1 MTANGTEG
9 RGGPGAFRRRLLLA
23 VDAQG
28 YGRSDA
34 VTQREFQTGLARLLD
49 AAAGAAGLDRDR
61 WETQEAGDSVFAVL
75 PEGTDEPAL
84 VDAFMRALD
93 AGLRAFN
100 RNRVPHARLRLRA
113 AVHFGPASPGPNGF
127 VDRAP
132 VEIGRI
138 LDSAPLRGALAAAP
152 DDACLA
158 VAVSASVFH
167 DTVGAE
173 YTTVPAEAF
182 RQVRVEQKEYRGD
195 AWIWVPGSRAG
206 QPAPVPDRPAAEGPR
221 QVRPQTPTDPEYTGP
236 EPTGPEPAGGAPV
249 TRIRVTADEVAGDAT
264 VIRADRLEGTVE
276 GDAEVGRVAPGGTL
290 IGLDLR
296 SGGDGK

>member
-9 RGGPGAFRRRLLLA
+9 RGGPGVFRRRLLLA

-34 VTQREFQTGLARLLD
+34 VTQREFQAGLARLLD
-49 AAAGAAGLDRDR
+49 AAAGTAGLDRDR
-61 WETQEAGDSVFAVL
+61 WETQRAGDSVFAVL

-84 VDAFMRALD
+84 VDTFMRALD

-127 VDRAP
+127 ADRAP
-132 VEIGRI
+132 VEIHRI
-138 LDSAPLRGALAAAP
+138 LDSAPLREALAAAP
-152 DDACLA
+152 DACLA
-158 VAVSASVFH
+158 VAVSAPVFH

-206 QPAPVPDRPAAEGPR
+206 QPAPVPDRPAAEEPR
-221 QVRPQTPTDPEYTGP
+221 QVRPQPPTGP
-236 EPTGPEPAGGAPV
+236 EPTGGAPV
-249 TRIRVTADEVAGDAT
+249 TRIRVRADEVAGDAT

-276 GDAEVGRVAPGGTL
+276 ADAEVGRVAPGGTL
-290 IGLDLR
+290 VGLDLR
-296 SGGDGK
+296 SGGDAE

>member
-1 MTANGTEG
+1 MTGNGTEG
-9 RGGPGAFRRRLLLA
+9 HGGPGVFRRRLLLA

-28 YGRSDA
+28 YGRSDP
-34 VTQREFQTGLARLLD
+34 VTQREFQAGLARLLD
-49 AAAGAAGLDRDR
+49 ASAGTAGLDRAR

-84 VDAFMRALD
+84 VDTFMRSLD

-100 RNRVPHARLRLRA
+100 LNRVPRARLRLRA

-127 VDRAP
+127 VGRAP

-138 LDSAPLRGALAAAP
+138 LDSAPLRRALAAAP
-152 DDACLA
+152 DACLA

-167 DTVGAE
+167 DTVGAA
-173 YTTVPAEAF
+173 YTTVPADAF
-182 RQVRVEQKEYRGD
+182 RRVRVEEKEYRGD
-195 AWIWVPGSRAG
+195 AWIWVPGTPAG
-206 QPAPVPDRPAAEGPR
+206 QPDPAPGEPAAEGA
-221 QVRPQTPTDPEYTGP
+221 RPGRPKTPADPARTGD
-236 EPTGPEPAGGAPV
+236 APV

-296 SGGDGK
+296 SAKGAE